1 MYEAL
6 KRTHRPDA
14 RIDRFANCGAG
25 MAIQVSKDGEELRMV
40 CTRCK
45 DRFCI
50 ACGCERAAGFAE
62 RVAQHLAGKVTRFVT
77 LTLRASN
84 TPLADQIDRLY
95 RSFAALRRRTRCKDA
110 FTGGASFLECKIGEG
125 SGLWHPHLHI
135 LTEGQFIDC
144 FELSREWHAVTGDS
158 SIVKIKKISDNAM
171 RASYVTKYVTKP
183 ADASIFNVPA
193 LLDEF
198 MIAITG
204 RRLAFT
210 YGTWRG
216 LKLDGD
222 PPTEE
227 KWITLGSVETLRG
240 RAIAGDVDAIRH
252 LEACARKWPLFGEV
266 FALPP
271 PLSDVP

>member
-6 KRTHRPDA
+6 KRTRRPDA

-25 MAIQVSKDGEELRMV
+25 MMLQMSKDGSDLRMV

-45 DRFCI
+45 DRFCV
-50 ACGCERAAGFAE
+50 ACGAERSAGFAE
-62 RVAQHLAGKVTRFVT
+62 RVAQHIAGRVTRFVT

-95 RSFAALRRRTRCKDA
+95 RSFAALRRRAGCSAA
-110 FTGGASFLECKIGEG
+110 FTGGAAFLECKIGEG

-135 LTEGQFIDC
+135 LTEGCYMDC
-144 FELSREWHAVTGDS
+144 RDLSREWHKVTGDS
-158 SIVKIKKISDNAM
+158 SIVKIKKVSDNAQ

-183 ADASIFNVPA
+183 ADASVFNVQPM
-193 LLDEF
+193 LDEF
-198 MIAITG
+198 MIAIAG
-204 RRLAFT
+204 RRLAMT

-222 PPTEE
+222 PPEDVQ
-227 KWITLGSVETLRG
+227 WITVGTPAQLIADANAGST
-240 RAIAGDVDAIRH
+240 DAIRM
-252 LEACARKWPLFGEV
+252 LEAAQRKWPLFAEQWKIPPPDD
-266 FALPP
+266 ALP
-271 PLSDVP
+271 